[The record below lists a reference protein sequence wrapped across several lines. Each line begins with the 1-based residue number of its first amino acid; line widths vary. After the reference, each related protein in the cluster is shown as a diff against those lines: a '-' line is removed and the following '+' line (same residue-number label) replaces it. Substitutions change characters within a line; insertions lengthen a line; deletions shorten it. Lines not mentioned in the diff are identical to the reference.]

1 MNNNA
6 LLNNLSRTALA
17 NMTQNQQ
24 IVYTAMMMDT
34 KMIPVFNQPQL
45 DEAFAIGK
53 KIKQLF
59 DDGVYTKMSLDQE
72 GVVSLS

>member
-1 MNNNA
+1 M
-6 LLNNLSRTALA
+6 LNNLSRTALA

-45 DEAFAIGK
+45 DEAFAVGV
-53 KIKQLF
+53 KIKKLF
-59 DDGVYTKMSLDQE
+59 DE
-72 GVVSLS
+72 GVFKKMRLDEEGIVSLV